1 MSETNNIILQQY
13 LNINVNL
20 FLFVT
25 IDHSSIL
32 DNQPVLGTLQV
43 DGNLLD
49 RGDHLVSVTDTL
61 ATGWSS
67 GV

>member
-20 FLFVT
+20 LLFVT
-25 IDHSSIL
+25 INHCSIL
-32 DNQPVLGTLQV
+32 DNKPVLGTLQV

-61 ATGWSS
+61 DTGWSS